1 MKPVQGLT
9 DDQRF
14 PLLKDRRLLEKLR
27 QDEAGPI
34 FNFGS
39 GDRLD
44 AAALKRVTDYSHT
57 LAAKEF
63 WHENEQPFWLPDYLG
78 WCKTTVEAYRGGSLV
93 LSENPA
99 LRREQ
104 IAARPW
110 QFVSS
115 DARIEEM
122 LVYCTSGTTGA
133 PMDVLVDP
141 VSQAAWIPQLE
152 SILLQKNI
160 RIERG
165 PDKVAICLVCHQTET
180 LTYASLSTW
189 LDGAGI
195 LKINLNPKDWKKPQD
210 RLTYLEKYNPEIIT
224 GDPFTFMALAQL
236 NPAIRPKAMVSSAMT
251 LNEGLRQMLQKQ
263 FDCPVYD
270 LYSLTE
276 CRMIAVSEKPGI
288 YQLIR
293 PELYVEILHPD
304 SDEPVSAGARGEI
317 TVTGGIN
324 PFLPL
329 IRYRTGD
336 FASLQFIAG
345 QPCLID
351 LEGRSPTLFLSRN
364 HDFIN
369 HVDISRALSNYSLA
383 GFTLHQKKDL
393 SLDLSVRGT
402 GVSEEKLRDTLSELF
417 GKDIKMRINISKEL
431 LSETRKVK
439 YSSEINET
447 DLQPCQQSN

>member
-9 DDQRF
+9 DEQRF

-27 QDEAGPI
+27 QDECGPL

-44 AAALKRVTDYSHT
+44 AAALQRLAAYSRT
-57 LAAKEF
+57 LATKEF

-78 WCKTTVEAYRGGSLV
+78 WCKTTVEAYRGCSLV
-93 LSENPA
+93 LSENQT
-99 LRREQ
+99 LHREQ
-104 IAARPW
+104 IAERPW
-110 QFVSS
+110 EFVST
-115 DARIEEM
+115 DAIIDEM
-122 LVYCTSGTTGA
+122 LAYCTSGTTGA
-133 PMDVLVDP
+133 PMDVLFDP
-141 VSQAAWIPQLE
+141 VSQATWIPQLE
-152 SILLQKNI
+152 SILAQKNI
-160 RIERG
+160 RIERD
-165 PDKVAICLVCHQTET
+165 PDKVAICLVCHQEET

-189 LDGAGI
+189 LDGAGV

-210 RLTYLEKYNPEIIT
+210 RQTYLEKYNPEIIT

-236 NPAIRPKAMVSSAMT
+236 NPSIRPKAMVSSAMT
-251 LNEGLRQMLQKQ
+251 LQEGLRQLLQKQ
-263 FDCPVYD
+263 FGCPVYD

-304 SDEPVSAGARGEI
+304 RDEKVLPGARGEI

-329 IRYRTGD
+329 LRYRTGD
-336 FASLQFIAG
+336 FASLEFING

-351 LEGRSPTLFLSRN
+351 LEGRSPTLFLNQERG
-364 HDFIN
+364 FVN
-369 HVDISRALSNYSLA
+369 HVDISRALSGFSLA
-383 GFTLHQKKDL
+383 GFTLHQQKDL
-393 SLDLSVRGT
+393 SLDFSAWGT
-402 GVSEEKLRDTLSELF
+402 GVSEESLRQSLAEIF
-417 GKDIKMRINISKEL
+417 GKDIQMQVKFAKEL
-431 LSETRKVK
+431 LTETKKVK
-439 YSSEINET
+439 YSSEINEM
-447 DLQPCQQSN
+447 DLQSCRR

>member
-9 DDQRF
+9 DEQRF

-44 AAALKRVTDYSHT
+44 AAALQRVADYSRT

-63 WHENEQPFWLPDYLG
+63 WHENAPPFWLPDYLG
-78 WCKTTVEAYRGGSLV
+78 WCKTTVEAYRGCSLV
-93 LSENPA
+93 LSENPT
-99 LRREQ
+99 LRREE
-104 IAARPW
+104 IAERPW
-110 QFVSS
+110 KFVSS
-115 DARIEEM
+115 DARIDEM

-133 PMDVLVDP
+133 PMDVLFDP

-152 SILLQKNI
+152 SILAQKNI

-165 PDKVAICLVCHQTET
+165 PDKVAICLVCHQEET

-210 RLTYLEKYNPEIIT
+210 RLSYLEKYNPEIIT

-236 NPAIRPKAMVSSAMT
+236 NPSIRPKAMVSSAMA
-251 LNEGLRQMLQKQ
+251 LQEGLRQLLQKQ
-263 FDCPVYD
+263 FSCPVYD

-276 CRMIAVSEKPGI
+276 CRMIAVAEKPGI

-293 PELYVEILHPD
+293 PELYIEILHSD
-304 SDEPVSAGARGEI
+304 CDEPVSPGARGEI

-345 QPCLID
+345 QPCLIS
-351 LEGRSPTLFLSRN
+351 LEGRSPTLFLNQNR
-364 HDFIN
+364 DFVN
-369 HVDISRALSNYSLA
+369 HVDISRALSSFSLA
-383 GFTLHQKKDL
+383 GFALHQKKDL
-393 SLDLSVRGT
+393 SLDFSAWGT
-402 GVSEEKLRDTLSELF
+402 SLSEESLRKVLAEIF
-417 GKDIKMRINISKEL
+417 GKDIEMRIKFSKEL
-431 LSETRKVK
+431 LTEAKKVK

>member
-9 DDQRF
+9 DEQRF

-27 QDEAGPI
+27 QDEASPI

-44 AAALKRVTDYSHT
+44 AAALQQVAEYSLK
-57 LAAKEF
+57 LADKEF

-78 WCKTTVEAYRGGSLV
+78 WCKTTVEAYRSCSLI
-93 LSENPA
+93 LSENPS

-104 IAARPW
+104 IAERPW

-115 DARIEEM
+115 DARIDEM

-133 PMDVLVDP
+133 PMDVLFDP

-152 SILLQKNI
+152 SILAQKNI
-160 RIERG
+160 KIGRG
-165 PDKVAICLVCHQTET
+165 PDKVAICLVCHQQET

-210 RLTYLEKYNPEIIT
+210 RLTYLEKYDPEIIT

-236 NPAIRPKAMVSSAMT
+236 NPSIRPKAMISSAMT
-251 LNEGLRQMLQKQ
+251 LNEGLRQLLQKH
-263 FDCPVYD
+263 FCCPVYD

-293 PELYVEILHPD
+293 PELYIEILHPD
-304 SDEPVSAGARGEI
+304 RDEQVVPGARGEI
-317 TVTGGIN
+317 AVTGGIN

-345 QPCLID
+345 QPHLID
-351 LEGRSPTLFLSRN
+351 LEGRSPTLFLSQNR
-364 HDFIN
+364 DFVN
-369 HVDISRALSNYSLA
+369 HVDISRALSSFSLA

-393 SLDLSVRGT
+393 SLDFSAWGT
-402 GVSEEKLRDTLSELF
+402 GISEESLRDKLIELF
-417 GKDIKMRINISKEL
+417 GKNIEMRVNISKKL
-431 LSETRKVK
+431 LNGTKKVK

-447 DLQPCQQSN
+447 DPQSCQ

>member
-9 DDQRF
+9 DEQRF

-44 AAALKRVTDYSHT
+44 AAALKRVTDYSLT
-57 LAAKEF
+57 LADKEF

-78 WCKTTVEAYRGGSLV
+78 WCKTTVEAYRGCSLV
-93 LSENPA
+93 LADNPT

-104 IAARPW
+104 IARRPW

-115 DARIEEM
+115 DARIAEM
-122 LVYCTSGTTGA
+122 LVFCTSGTTGA
-133 PMDVLVDP
+133 PMDILVDP
-141 VSQAAWIPQLE
+141 VSQATWIPQLE
-152 SILLQKNI
+152 SILGQKNI
-160 RIERG
+160 KIERG
-165 PDKVAICLVCHQTET
+165 SDKVAICLICHQQET

-210 RLTYLEKYNPEIIT
+210 RLTYLERYNPEVIT

-251 LNEGLRQMLQKQ
+251 LHEGLRQLLQKQ
-263 FDCPVYD
+263 FKCPVYD

-293 PELYVEILHPD
+293 PELYVEILHPGR
-304 SDEPVSAGARGEI
+304 DEAVAPGARGEI

-336 FASLQFIAG
+336 FASLQFVAG
-345 QPCLID
+345 QPYLIN
-351 LEGRSPTLFLSRN
+351 LEGRSPTLFLSQKR
-364 HDFIN
+364 DFIN
-369 HVDISRALSNYSLA
+369 HVDISRALSSFSLA

-393 SLDLSVRGT
+393 SLDFSAWGT
-402 GVSEEKLRDTLSELF
+402 GVSEENLRDALSELF
-417 GKDIKMRINISKEL
+417 GKDIEMRVNLAKEIL
-431 LSETRKVK
+431 NETKKVK

-447 DLQPCQQSN
+447 DLQPCQR

>member
-9 DDQRF
+9 DEQRF

-44 AAALKRVTDYSHT
+44 AAAMQRVAEYSLK

-78 WCKTTVEAYRGGSLV
+78 WCKTTVEAYRGCSLV
-93 LSENPA
+93 LADNPT

-104 IAARPW
+104 IAGRPW
-110 QFVSS
+110 LFVSS
-115 DARIEEM
+115 DARITEM
-122 LVYCTSGTTGA
+122 LVFCTSGTTGA
-133 PMDVLVDP
+133 PMDILVDP
-141 VSQAAWIPQLE
+141 VSQATWIPQLE
-152 SILLQKNI
+152 SILAQKNI
-160 RIERG
+160 KIEPG
-165 PDKVAICLVCHQTET
+165 PDKVAICLICHQQET

-210 RLTYLEKYNPEIIT
+210 RLTYLEKYNPEVIT
-224 GDPFTFMALAQL
+224 GDPFTFMSLAQL

-251 LNEGLRQMLQKQ
+251 LHEGLRQLLQKQ
-263 FDCPVYD
+263 FKCPVYD

-304 SDEPVSAGARGEI
+304 RDEAVAPGARGEI

-336 FASLQFIAG
+336 FASLQFVAG
-345 QPCLID
+345 QPCLIN
-351 LEGRSPTLFLSRN
+351 LEGRSPTLFLSQKR
-364 HDFIN
+364 DFIN
-369 HVDISRALSNYSLA
+369 HVDISRALSNFSLA

-393 SLDLSVRGT
+393 SLDFSAWGT
-402 GVSEEKLRDTLSELF
+402 GVSEENLRDALSELF
-417 GKDIKMRINISKEL
+417 GKDIEMRVNLAKEIL
-431 LSETRKVK
+431 NETKKVK

-447 DLQPCQQSN
+447 DLQPCQR

>member
-9 DDQRF
+9 DEQRF

-27 QDEAGPI
+27 QDECGPI

-44 AAALKRVTDYSHT
+44 TAALQRVADYSHT
-57 LAAKEF
+57 LATKEF

-78 WCKTTVEAYRGGSLV
+78 WCKTTVEAYRGRSLV
-93 LSENPA
+93 LSENPT

-104 IAARPW
+104 IAERPW

-115 DARIEEM
+115 DACLAEM

-133 PMDVLVDP
+133 PMDVLFDP

-152 SILLQKNI
+152 SILAQRNI

-165 PDKVAICLVCHQTET
+165 PDKVAICLVCHQEET

-224 GDPFTFMALAQL
+224 GDPFTFTALAQL

-251 LNEGLRQMLQKQ
+251 LNEGLRQLLQKQ
-263 FDCPVYD
+263 FGCHVYD

-293 PELYVEILHPD
+293 PELYIEVLHPER
-304 SDEPVSAGARGEI
+304 DEPVAPGARGEI

-336 FASLQFIAG
+336 FAALQFIAG
-345 QPCLID
+345 QPCLIN
-351 LEGRSPTLFLSRN
+351 LEGRSPTLFLNQNR
-364 HDFIN
+364 DFVN
-369 HVDISRALSNYSLA
+369 HVDISRALSTFSLA

-393 SLDLSVRGT
+393 SLDFSAWGT
-402 GVSEEKLRDTLSELF
+402 GFSESSLRGTLSELF
-417 GKDIKMRINISKEL
+417 GKDITMRVNISKEL
-431 LSETRKVK
+431 LSATKKVK

-447 DLQPCQQSN
+447 DLQPCQR